1 LIPKHEISRA
11 AELETLAVFR
21 QFIKSFCREQQIDDD
36 TCFELTLA
44 VDEACTN
51 VVTHGYAGLNPG
63 SLILTLQGDGRRV
76 VMTITD
82 FGHPFE
88 PSSAPAPDIEAALE
102 ERELGGFGLYFIY
115 QTMDEVAYE
124 TSPEGNVLTL
134 IKQLAP
140 VGEGK
145 PDEATQEVKE

>member
-1 LIPKHEISRA
+1 VTQRYEISRA

-21 QFIKSFCREQQIDDD
+21 QFIKQFCQEQGIDDD

-63 SLILTLQGDGRRV
+63 SLILALACDGRQV
-76 VMTITD
+76 VATLTD

-88 PSSAPAPDIEAALE
+88 PSSAPAPDVTAALE
-102 ERELGGFGLYFIY
+102 DRPMGGFGLYFIY
-115 QTMDEVAYE
+115 QTMDQVDYE
-124 TSPEGNVLTL
+124 TSPECNVLTFTRRL
-134 IKQLAP
+134 R
-140 VGEGK
+140 
-145 PDEATQEVKE
+145 